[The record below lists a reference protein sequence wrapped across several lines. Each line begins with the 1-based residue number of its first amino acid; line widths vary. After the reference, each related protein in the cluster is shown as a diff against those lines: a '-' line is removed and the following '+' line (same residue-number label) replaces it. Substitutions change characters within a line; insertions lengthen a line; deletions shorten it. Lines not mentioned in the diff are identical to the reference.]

1 MRQHNHVG
9 HTGSRWRLDRAFYLI
24 IAVWLCGPHASAQN
38 DLAALRKLLKA
49 GDDGAVLARVKQIAA
64 GDGCTTEIALV
75 GAEAALKLM
84 EWGQA
89 GSLGSLATE
98 LCPKD
103 EDGRP
108 SDHRGFEMEAH
119 ALWGSAQAVLQSGRG
134 SGLTR
139 ATFLDAGSFYR
150 LAREHGGDTFKNGYW
165 EAQAHRYG
173 MSFEQA
179 LIGIQQAL
187 AAQPEN
193 WDARILQARVFLDL
207 ARFEDAQR
215 SLRALRKL
223 QPLSTEAAHLL
234 FAAAL
239 GTNDKRSIKDTF
251 LELIRA
257 FPRDMAIYRPFHDR
271 FQNDAPALVEATL
284 RAITGFRTA
293 KEDPVPWFYLS
304 LLAERGGRNDEALAL
319 MTEYRDATPRA
330 PEGHYQVARLSLRLN
345 RHRDAHAA
353 MLKANALGG
362 LQDAD
367 MARGFGWV
375 ISAYAAE
382 NAYEPAIALQKIVVS
397 LLKDAAEELNLAR
410 LMFHG
415 GKRSDAIALV
425 ERLLLRE
432 AGFEDPL
439 IAEMEND
446 LALYHLGS
454 GEAEKAEK
462 GFRRSMSASVE
473 KLDATENL
481 AIFLLERGRQD
492 EGIALLERC
501 LATEPGRHRSRYHL
515 MRARHP
521 ALMGAPTR

>member
-1 MRQHNHVG
+1 MVER
-9 HTGSRWRLDRAFYLI
+9 
-24 IAVWLCGPHASAQN
+24 
-38 DLAALRKLLKA
+38 
-49 GDDGAVLARVKQIAA
+49 
-64 GDGCTTEIALV
+64 
-75 GAEAALKLM
+75 
-84 EWGQA
+84 
-89 GSLGSLATE
+89 
-98 LCPKD
+98 
-103 EDGRP
+103 
-108 SDHRGFEMEAH
+108 
-119 ALWGSAQAVLQSGRG
+119 
-134 SGLTR
+134 
-139 ATFLDAGSFYR
+139 
-150 LAREHGGDTFKNGYW
+150 
-165 EAQAHRYG
+165 
-173 MSFEQA
+173 
-179 LIGIQQAL
+179 
-187 AAQPEN
+187 
-193 WDARILQARVFLDL
+193 
-207 ARFEDAQR
+207 
-215 SLRALRKL
+215 
-223 QPLSTEAAHLL
+223 
-234 FAAAL
+234 
-239 GTNDKRSIKDTF
+239 
-251 LELIRA
+251 
-257 FPRDMAIYRPFHDR
+257 
-271 FQNDAPALVEATL
+271 EATL

-293 KEDPVPWFYLS
+293 NEDPVPWFYLS
-304 LLAERGGRNDEALAL
+304 LLAERDGRNDEALAL

-375 ISAYAAE
+375 IGAYAAE
-382 NAYEPAIALQKIVVS
+382 NDYEPAIALQRIVVS

-446 LALYHLGS
+446 LALYRLGS

-462 GFRRSMSASVE
+462 GFRRSISASVE

-492 EGIALLERC
+492 EGVALLERC

-521 ALMGAPTR
+521 ALMGAPRR